1 MKISVV
7 IPTRNRDKY
16 LDNTLN
22 SLVNQTLDQECYE
35 VKILSIYMIKDR
47 VYMLGEIEVF

>member
-35 VKILSIYMIKDR
+35 VIVIDNGSSDR
-47 VYMLGEIEVF
+47 TRAICRKYSKK